1 MKRLLIMTGLTT
13 VLLAGCQK
21 QDVVTDSPSPSPSSD
36 TVKTY
41 VLADLALSLP
51 APSAGTRLSDG
62 VVQTAE
68 GAAFRGISRLSI
80 IPFTT
85 QGLVRPNDAPS
96 YVEFSN
102 LSPDYTKLVGNELLR
117 YYDKIYLK
125 HGVASILLYG
135 QSAKTIPTKPAT
147 PSYLSDDIFSKK
159 FYGSML
165 TTLDEVRTSLP
176 NRMTVSPASLG
187 FELESI
193 YNSTSIP
200 TEGDNIARYL
210 TNIANTPNW
219 KGNESL
225 NSLYLDF
232 ISEPSSG
239 TYNVL
244 AGSAAN
250 VKAYVNDFYQ
260 RLQTL
265 IENDFADDQKKSERN
280 IALAIQ
286 QRIKGYDFTLFNVV
300 SGEDPTDGNKVKVTS
315 LGSCDNYPASLG
327 LPDGA
332 AVLQWGRIAGTSYG
346 FVPQI
351 KATPEAQISG
361 IDRYAY
367 PPELYYYDNS
377 TIKTSNTE
385 IKQSDYANATSWS
398 ELLASYD
405 DGNAVTSNTKS
416 VAIEQPLQY
425 AVARFQANVKA
436 DGETLKDHDD
446 ADITANF
453 PITGLIV
460 SGQYPQSFD
469 FTPRYDTKAT
479 DAEHYIYDSCLG
491 STELSLT
498 STPTS
503 DFYTLVLQSRDEE
516 SVNVILELLNTGD
529 DFKGYEGGMVY
540 KGTKFYLVGK
550 IDLKNVNKDDAYGAL
565 DADIKSRVF
574 TKDHTTSL
582 NMVVKSLAQAYNVMP
597 NIQSDRLEL
606 SVQVN
611 LKWTQATPT
620 TIEFEE

>member
-1 MKRLLIMTGLTT
+1 MT

-85 QGLVRPNDAPS
+85 QGLVGPNDAPS

-102 LSPDYTKLVGNELLR
+102 LSPDYTKLVGNEQLR

-125 HGVASILLYG
+125 HGVASFLMYG
-135 QSAKTIPTKPAT
+135 QSAKTIPPKPAT

-165 TTLDEVRTSLP
+165 TTLDEVPTSLP

-193 YNSTSIP
+193 YNSTSVP

-265 IENDFADDQKKSERN
+265 IENDFADDQKESERN
-280 IALAIQ
+280 IAEAIQ

-332 AVLQWGRIAGTSYG
+332 AVLKWDKIAGTSYG

-351 KATPEAQISG
+351 KPTPEAQISG
-361 IDRYAY
+361 IDHYAY

-377 TIKTSNTE
+377 TFRTSNTE
-385 IKQSDYANATSWS
+385 IKRNAYEGATSWS
-398 ELLASYD
+398 ALLANYD
-405 DGNAVTSNTKS
+405 DGTAVTSNTKS
-416 VAIEQPLQY
+416 VAIEYPLQY

-436 DGETLKDHDD
+436 DDETLSDHEDSEI
-446 ADITANF
+446 AVGF

-460 SGQYPQSFD
+460 SGQYPQNYD

-479 DAEHYIYDSCLG
+479 DAEHYIYDSCLS

-498 STPTS
+498 SNPTN
-503 DFYTLVLQSRDEE
+503 DFHTLVLQSRDDEN
-516 SVNVILELLNTGD
+516 VNVILELLNTVK
-529 DFKGYEGGMVY
+529 DFKGYEGGIVY

-550 IDLKNVNKDDAYGAL
+550 VDLKKVNKEDAAYAGL
-565 DADIKSRVF
+565 DADTKSRIF
-574 TKDHTTSL
+574 TKDHTTFL
-582 NMVVKSLAQAYNVMP
+582 NMVVKSLAKAYNVMP

-606 SVQVN
+606 SVEVN

-620 TIEFEE
+620 TVELEE

>member
-1 MKRLLIMTGLTT
+1 MT

-21 QDVVTDSPSPSPSSD
+21 QDVVTDSPSPSLD

-51 APSAGTRLSDG
+51 ASSAGTRLYED
-62 VVQTAE
+62 VVQTEE
-68 GAAFRGISRLSI
+68 GVAFRGISKLSF

-85 QGLVRPNDAPS
+85 QGLVGPNDAPS

-102 LSPDYTKLVGNELLR
+102 LSPDYTKLVGNEQLR

-125 HGVASILLYG
+125 HGVASFLMYG
-135 QSAKTIPTKPAT
+135 QSFKTDPEKPST
-147 PSYLSDDIFSKK
+147 PSYLSDEIFSKK

-165 TTLDEVRTSLP
+165 TTLDEVPTSIP

-193 YNSTSIP
+193 YNSTSVP

-210 TNIANTPNW
+210 THIANTPDW

-225 NSLYLDF
+225 HGLYLEF
-232 ISEPSSG
+232 ISEPSSDQH
-239 TYNVL
+239 NVL

-265 IENDFADDQKKSERN
+265 IENDFNHEEKETERN

-286 QRIKGYDFTLFNVV
+286 QRIKGVGFIQFSVGY
-300 SGEDPTDGNKVKVTS
+300 GEDPTDGNKVKVTS

-332 AVLQWGRIAGTSYG
+332 AVLKWDKIAGTSYG

-351 KATPEAQISG
+351 KPTPEAQISG
-361 IDRYAY
+361 IDHYAY

-377 TIKTSNTE
+377 TFRTSNTE
-385 IKQSDYANATSWS
+385 IKRNAYEGATSWS
-398 ELLASYD
+398 ALLANYD
-405 DGNAVTSNTKS
+405 DGTVVTSNTKS
-416 VAIEQPLQY
+416 VAIEYPLQY

-436 DGETLKDHDD
+436 DDETLSDHEDSEI
-446 ADITANF
+446 AVGF

-460 SGQYPQSFD
+460 SGQYPQNYD

-479 DAEHYIYDSCLG
+479 DAEHYIYDSCLS

-498 STPTS
+498 SNPTN
-503 DFYTLVLQSRDEE
+503 DFHTLVLQSRDDEN
-516 SVNVILELLNTGD
+516 VNVILELLNTVK
-529 DFKGYEGGMVY
+529 DFKGYEGGIVY

-550 IDLKNVNKDDAYGAL
+550 VDLKKVNKEDAAYAGL
-565 DADIKSRVF
+565 GADIKSRIF
-574 TKDHTTSL
+574 TKDHTTFL
-582 NMVVKSLAQAYNVMP
+582 NMVVKSLAKAYNVMP

-606 SVQVN
+606 SVEVN

-620 TIEFEE
+620 TVELEE

>member
-1 MKRLLIMTGLTT
+1 MTILF
-13 VLLAGCQK
+13 AGCQK

-51 APSAGTRLSDG
+51 ASTASTRLSEA
-62 VVQTAE
+62 VVQTEE
-68 GAAFRGISRLSI
+68 GTAFRGISRLSI

-85 QGLVRPNDAPS
+85 QGLVGPNDAPS

-102 LSPDYTKLVGNELLR
+102 PDPNYTKTVGNEQLR

-125 HGVASILLYG
+125 HGVASILMYG
-135 QSAKTIPTKPAT
+135 QSSKTVPVKPAT
-147 PSYLSDDIFSKK
+147 PAYLSDEIFSKK
-159 FYGSML
+159 YYGSML
-165 TTLDEVRTSLP
+165 TTLDEVKTSIP

-187 FELESI
+187 FDLESI
-193 YNSTSIP
+193 YNSTAVP
-200 TEGDNIARYL
+200 TEGDNIARYM
-210 TNIANTPNW
+210 TYIANTPNW

-225 NSLYLDF
+225 NGLYIDF
-232 ISEPSSG
+232 ICEPVSG

-265 IENDFADDQKKSERN
+265 IENDLADAEKENERN

-286 QRIKGYDFTLFNVV
+286 QRIKGIGFIQFNVV
-300 SGEDPTDGNKVKVTS
+300 WGEDPTDDNKVKVTK
-315 LGSCDNYPASLG
+315 LGSSDNYPASLG

-332 AVLQWGRIAGTSYG
+332 AVLKWGRTDGSSYG

-377 TIKTSNTE
+377 TIRTSNTE
-385 IKQSDYANATSWS
+385 VKQNDYEGATSWTA
-398 ELLASYD
+398 LLASYD
-405 DGNAVTSNTKS
+405 DGTAVTSNTKS
-416 VAIEQPLQY
+416 VAIEHPLQY
-425 AVARFQANVKA
+425 AVARFQATARAESV
-436 DGETLKDHDD
+436 TLPDYGGTEVAVD
-446 ADITANF
+446 F

-460 SGQYPQSFD
+460 SGQYPQNYD

-479 DAEHYIYDSCLG
+479 DAEHYIYDSCLS
-491 STELSLT
+491 STELSLST
-498 STPTS
+498 TPTN

-516 SVNVILELLNTGD
+516 SVNVLLELLNTGE
-529 DFKGYEGGMVY
+529 DFKGYEGGIVY
-540 KGTKFYLVGK
+540 KGTKFYLLGK
-550 IDLKNVNKDDAYGAL
+550 VDLKKVNKEDDAYNSL
-565 DADIKSRVF
+565 DADTKSRIF
-574 TKDHTTSL
+574 TKDHITTVG
-582 NMVVKSLAQAYNVMP
+582 MVVKTLANAYNVMP

-606 SVQVN
+606 SVQIN

-620 TIEFEE
+620 TVEFEE

>member
-1 MKRLLIMTGLTT
+1 MT

-85 QGLVRPNDAPS
+85 QGLVGPNDAPS

-102 LSPDYTKLVGNELLR
+102 LSPDYTKLVGNEQLR

-193 YNSTSIP
+193 YNSNSIP

-265 IENDFADDQKKSERN
+265 IEHDFADVQKESERN

-286 QRIKGYDFTLFNVV
+286 QRIEGSDFTLFNVV
-300 SGEDPTDGNKVKVTS
+300 SGEDPTNKVTS

-416 VAIEQPLQY
+416 VAIEHPLQY

-436 DGETLKDHDD
+436 DAVTLNDHDD
-446 ADITANF
+446 AAITANF

-460 SGQYPQSFD
+460 SGQYPQNYD

-550 IDLKNVNKDDAYGAL
+550 IDLKNVNKDGAYGAL

>member
-1 MKRLLIMTGLTT
+1 MT

-21 QDVVTDSPSPSPSSD
+21 EDVVTDSLSPSSSSD

-51 APSAGTRLSDG
+51 ASPAGTRLSEA
-62 VVQTAE
+62 VVQTEEAT
-68 GAAFRGISRLSI
+68 AFRGISSLSI

-85 QGLVRPNDAPS
+85 HGLVGPNDEPS

-102 LSPDYTKLVGNELLR
+102 PNADYTKTVGNEQLR

-125 HGVASILLYG
+125 HGVASILMYG
-135 QSAKTIPTKPAT
+135 QSSKNYPEKPAT
-147 PSYLSDDIFSKK
+147 PSYLPDEIFSKK
-159 FYGSML
+159 YYGSML
-165 TTLDEVRTSLP
+165 TTLDEVKTSLP

-187 FELESI
+187 FDLESI
-193 YNSTSIP
+193 YNSANIP
-200 TEGDNIARYL
+200 TEGDNIARYM
-210 TNIANTPNW
+210 TYIANTPNW

-225 NSLYLDF
+225 NGLYIDF
-232 ISEPSSG
+232 ISEPVSG

-265 IENDFADDQKKSERN
+265 IENDLADDEKETERN
-280 IALAIQ
+280 IAIAIQ
-286 QRIKGYDFTLFNVV
+286 QRIRGIGFIQFSVV
-300 SGEDPTDGNKVKVTS
+300 SGEDPEDGNKMKVTS
-315 LGSCDNYPASLG
+315 LGSSDNYPASLG

-332 AVLQWGRIAGTSYG
+332 AVIKWGKTDGSSYG

-351 KATPEAQISG
+351 KATPDAQISG

-377 TIKTSNTE
+377 TIRTSNTE
-385 IKQSDYANATSWS
+385 VKRDDYVGAASWS
-398 ELLASYD
+398 ALLDSYD
-405 DGNAVTSNTKS
+405 DGTAVTSSTKS

-425 AVARFQANVKA
+425 AVARFQATAKA
-436 DGETLKDHDD
+436 ESGTLKEYGNAED
-446 ADITANF
+446 AKDVPVGF

-460 SGQYPQSFD
+460 GGQYPQNYD

-479 DAEHYIYDSCLG
+479 DAEHYIYDSCLS
-491 STELSLT
+491 STGLSLT
-498 STPTS
+498 TTPTS

-516 SVNVILELLNTGD
+516 SVNVVLELLNTGD
-529 DFKGYEGGMVY
+529 DFKGYEGGIVY

-550 IDLKNVNKDDAYGAL
+550 VDLKKVDKEDAAYNGL
-565 DADIKSRVF
+565 NADTKSRVF
-574 TKDHTTSL
+574 TKDHITTVR
-582 NMVVKSLAQAYNVMP
+582 MVVTTLANAYNVMP

-606 SVQVN
+606 SVQID

>member
-1 MKRLLIMTGLTT
+1 MKRMLIMTGLTT

-85 QGLVRPNDAPS
+85 QGLVGPNDAPS

-102 LSPDYTKLVGNELLR
+102 LSPDYTKLVGNEQLR

-265 IENDFADDQKKSERN
+265 IEHDFADVQKESERN

-286 QRIKGYDFTLFNVV
+286 QRIEGSDFTLFNVV
-300 SGEDPTDGNKVKVTS
+300 SGEDPTNKVTS

-416 VAIEQPLQY
+416 VAIEHPLQY

-436 DGETLKDHDD
+436 DAVTLNDHDD
-446 ADITANF
+446 AAITANF

-460 SGQYPQSFD
+460 SGQYPQNYD

-550 IDLKNVNKDDAYGAL
+550 IDLKNVNKDGAYGAL

>member
-1 MKRLLIMTGLTT
+1 MT
-13 VLLAGCQK
+13 VLLIGCQK
-21 QDVVTDSPSPSPSSD
+21 QDEVLDSPTSD
-36 TVKTY
+36 AVNY

-51 APSAGTRLSDG
+51 PSSPGTRMDQGVTEGGTADG
-62 VVQTAE
+62 
-68 GAAFRGISRLSI
+68 GFRGISTLSI

-85 QGLVRPNDAPS
+85 QGLVGPNDAPS

-102 LSPDYTKLVGNELLR
+102 PSPNYTKQVGNEQLR

-125 HGVASILLYG
+125 HGVASILMYG
-135 QSAKTIPTKPAT
+135 QSAKTTPVKPAT

-225 NSLYLDF
+225 NNLYLDF

-265 IENDFADDQKKSERN
+265 IENDFADDQKESERN
-280 IALAIQ
+280 IAEAIQ

-398 ELLASYD
+398 GLLARYD
-405 DGNAVTSNTKS
+405 DGTAVTSNTKS
-416 VAIEQPLQY
+416 VAIEHPLQY

-436 DGETLKDHDD
+436 DAVTLKDHDD

-460 SGQYPQSFD
+460 SGQYPQNYD

-498 STPTS
+498 PTPTS

-529 DFKGYEGGMVY
+529 DFKGYEGGIVY

-550 IDLKNVNKDDAYGAL
+550 IDLRNVNKDDEAYDGL